1 MFDNIIYKICNKM
14 INLCESI
21 KSRINTISQ
30 KDWLNGYHK
39 WKRHINKN
47 DTDNTGNTNT
57 TNTKIQRR

>member
-1 MFDNIIYKICNKM
+1 M

-21 KSRINTISQ
+21 KSRINTTSQ